1 MSNHFGRISN
11 FRWIY
16 FPHPCNPLSAQQRGE
31 KKVRK
36 FEMRPLFSNC
46 CSLLFESVT
55 LQKNCRM
62 FDSIESAIEE
72 IKNGKLV
79 IVVDDE
85 DRENEGDFI
94 TAAQNATPEVINF
107 MTKYGRG
114 LICAPLTEERCAELH
129 LDMMVNSNTS
139 LHETPF
145 TVSVDLLGHGCT
157 TGISAHDRSKTILAL
172 VNPKTKPEELGRPG
186 HIFPLKAKAGGVL
199 RRAGHT
205 EATIDL
211 ARLAGFDA
219 PYGGVLVEIMN
230 DDGTMARLPQLQ
242 EIAKKFDLKLI
253 TIKDLIEYRLKA
265 DSLIE
270 EIVRVNMPTKFGDFK
285 LVIFKERNNLS
296 SGEHMALIKG
306 EWQKDEPVLV
316 RVHSSCFTGDILGS
330 LRCDCGEQLH
340 EAMKMVEKEGK
351 GVVLYMNQEGR
362 GIGLVNK
369 LKAYKLQE
377 EGMDTVE
384 ANLHLG
390 FKMDERDY
398 GVGAQIL
405 RYLGVNKM
413 RLISNNP
420 RKRVGLQ
427 GYGLD
432 VVENVPL
439 RICPNPHNEKYL
451 QTKRDKLGHEILK

>member
-1 MSNHFGRISN
+1 
-11 FRWIY
+11 
-16 FPHPCNPLSAQQRGE
+16 
-31 KKVRK
+31 
-36 FEMRPLFSNC
+36 
-46 CSLLFESVT
+46 
-55 LQKNCRM
+55 M
-62 FDSIESAIEE
+62 FDSIESAIED

-114 LICAPLTEERCAELH
+114 LVCAPLTEERCAELH

-172 VNPKTKPEELGRPG
+172 INPKTKPEELGRPG
-186 HIFPLKAKAGGVL
+186 HVFPLKAKAGGVL
-199 RRAGHT
+199 RRTGHT

-219 PYGGVLVEIMN
+219 PYGGGLVEIMN